1 LSEPST
7 LENWEFIQ
15 SKHPKRTLSH
25 PGPKKAKSLSLKLV
39 FYDDFLPA
47 FKIRFSG
54 QPQQDTESTSPDQVS
69 RLGFTLGG
77 LGSTLVLLGSSLV
90 GPGFSFCRE
99 GFTLAGSCFKLLII
113 NIGA

>member
-1 LSEPST
+1 
-7 LENWEFIQ
+7 
-15 SKHPKRTLSH
+15 
-25 PGPKKAKSLSLKLV
+25 V
-39 FYDDFLPA
+39 FYDNFLPA